1 MWLNMVLVDS
11 SDYNNTRTIFSHL
24 FHQETIE
31 FILSLAPLVQVSGI
45 GTCVT
50 IKQKRKPPSPIPKT
64 PNCLGTVHPILY
76 LKFHLSPLFIFLQW
90 HQIMGQ
96 KPNY

>member
-1 MWLNMVLVDS
+1 MWLNMGLVDS

-45 GTCVT
+45 GTCGT
-50 IKQKRKPPSPIPKT
+50 IKQKRKPPSKYQRHQI
-64 PNCLGTVHPILY
+64 
-76 LKFHLSPLFIFLQW
+76 FSELFIQSYL
-90 HQIMGQ
+90 
-96 KPNY
+96 